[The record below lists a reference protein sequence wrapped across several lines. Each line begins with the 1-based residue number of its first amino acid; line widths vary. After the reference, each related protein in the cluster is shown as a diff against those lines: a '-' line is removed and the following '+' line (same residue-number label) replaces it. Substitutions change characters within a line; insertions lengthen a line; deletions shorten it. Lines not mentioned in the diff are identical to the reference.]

1 MDYQGNSSSGQWR
14 ARQPARAAARYDS
27 LSISEGEEKKIR
39 RGVSWMGHGALK
51 YRRRVGRRA
60 FSFSLE
66 TTGRTGQKRA
76 TNRGPARVMP
86 VPARDQRENSGAEH
100 EFRLVLI
107 RSLRFQC
114 GIAARAMPLKDCFP
128 GVWKDE

>member
-1 MDYQGNSSSGQWR
+1 MDYQGNSPSGQWR

-39 RGVSWMGHGALK
+39 RGVSWMGHGVVK

-66 TTGRTGQKRA
+66 TTRRTGQKRA

-86 VPARDQRENSGAEH
+86 VPARDQREIVEPSMSFDSCSYEPCAFHPFNAA
-100 EFRLVLI
+100 
-107 RSLRFQC
+107 LRPAQC
-114 GIAARAMPLKDCFP
+114 R
-128 GVWKDE
+128 